1 MKLRKHVYKSKNYHA
16 QKKFKLEIENC
27 KEIIEDN
34 KNIINN
40 GSFTAKIHYDKM
52 KAGQIKH
59 FWKNDVWAV
68 NTQTKK
74 DAFKN
79 VLERHNYWCGLAT
92 IFTFIAK
99 N

>member
-1 MKLRKHVYKSKNYHA
+1 
-16 QKKFKLEIENC
+16 
-27 KEIIEDN
+27 
-34 KNIINN
+34 
-40 GSFTAKIHYDKM
+40 M

-68 NTQTKK
+68 NTETKK
-74 DAFKN
+74 DVSKN
-79 VLERHNYWCGLAT
+79 VLECHYYWCGLAT

>member
-1 MKLRKHVYKSKNYHA
+1 
-16 QKKFKLEIENC
+16 
-27 KEIIEDN
+27 
-34 KNIINN
+34 
-40 GSFTAKIHYDKM
+40 M

-74 DAFKN
+74 DVSKNAF
-79 VLERHNYWCGLAT
+79 ERHNYWYGLAT
-92 IFTFIAK
+92 IFKCIAK